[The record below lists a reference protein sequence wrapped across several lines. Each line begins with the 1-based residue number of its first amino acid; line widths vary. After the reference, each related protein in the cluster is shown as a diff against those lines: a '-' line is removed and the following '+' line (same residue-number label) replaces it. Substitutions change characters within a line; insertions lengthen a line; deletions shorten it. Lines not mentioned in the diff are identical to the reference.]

1 MARAS
6 SAEDGMSNEHRVRA
20 REQLAQLLTLLRTRA
35 GHEEVVPL
43 IELGEQL
50 DRAIA
55 SFHMEG
61 IRFRMF
67 TLGRLLHG
75 SQAVP
80 EEARSLY
87 DGIRTSLEAAGFHTR
102 SITG

>member
-1 MARAS
+1 
-6 SAEDGMSNEHRVRA
+6 
-20 REQLAQLLTLLRTRA
+20 
-35 GHEEVVPL
+35 
-43 IELGEQL
+43 
-50 DRAIA
+50 
-55 SFHMEG
+55 
-61 IRFRMF
+61 MF